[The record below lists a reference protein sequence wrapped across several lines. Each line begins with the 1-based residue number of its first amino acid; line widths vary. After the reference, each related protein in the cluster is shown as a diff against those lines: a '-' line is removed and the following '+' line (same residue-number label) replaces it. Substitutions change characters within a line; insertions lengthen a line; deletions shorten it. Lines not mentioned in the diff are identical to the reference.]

1 MVNSTV
7 YLPDGQHFTV
17 VPVFAGLLFKSN
29 ELNPHHSP
37 YPVGWSVVLHTE
49 DSEDASGGGSS
60 SSSDG
65 GSSSPRG
72 GAHTGGVHAFRRP
85 TLQGDSLFIS
95 SVNNPSSSEFKPA
108 ASPTRQTAMMLWVS
122 LYWYF
127 QQPPPDMLLPTT
139 AHSSSTPSAG
149 RPRGEWRIRIK
160 RDGLLRVR
168 NLIPKLERMGLVATL
183 ESSVIAN
190 ADGFTDTDDDGW
202 DHMYV
207 SRSMFWQI
215 PPQLFL
221 FSLQPVGSHGSHG
234 SGSKHHH
241 VTSSGSIGLWGGFN
255 GILGGGGANGMSS
268 FPGSPTASRPGSPG
282 LLESDATSITAATA
296 NAMSLS
302 GTPQSPTTSAAG
314 GKPGALAS
322 VPSFPIG
329 PFFST
334 SHLPTYYPPSPLR
347 YTMTGN
353 VRHPARPRPPRM
365 GETFYTRYVPSVKQ
379 YLSLRVASLSSKPVP
394 YFGPRS
400 MPPTTTTTMPTYES
414 SSSRSPYPSPETAA
428 RLMTM
433 CDDQLMQMWMAI
445 PRVHRFW
452 GDYSPAFLR
461 TALASRHSFPVI
473 GMWDGVPF
481 GYFEIYWV
489 KEDTLGVHI
498 GAQADDFDRGLH
510 VFIGEEWARGR
521 VPLWLTSIVQWILC
535 SDYRTMSVCIEPR
548 VDNERFI
555 AHLQNAG
562 FNKQREVTFPHK
574 QSWFGRLQRDGW
586 QGPAL

>member
-1 MVNSTV
+1 MVSSKV

-49 DSEDASGGGSS
+49 DDEGEQNGTDSSGGSG
-60 SSSDG
+60 
-65 GSSSPRG
+65 
-72 GAHTGGVHAFRRP
+72 HVHAFRRP

-95 SVNNPSSSEFKPA
+95 SVNNPSSAEFKPA

-127 QQPPPDMLLPTT
+127 QQPPPDVLLPPT
-139 AHSSSTPSAG
+139 AHSSGTPLQG

-168 NLIPKLERMGLVATL
+168 NLIPKLERMGLIATL
-183 ESSVIAN
+183 ESSVISSAEG
-190 ADGFTDTDDDGW
+190 ATDSDHVIDDDGW

-215 PPQLFL
+215 PAQLFL
-221 FSLQPVGSHGSHG
+221 FTLQPVGKGGANHGMRG
-234 SGSKHHH
+234 S
-241 VTSSGSIGLWGGFN
+241 SSGSVGLWGGYT
-255 GILGGGGANGMSS
+255 GTSS
-268 FPGSPTASRPGSPG
+268 FPGSPTASRPGSPC
-282 LLESDATSITAATA
+282 LLDDNIEKATESTD
-296 NAMSLS
+296 SLS
-302 GTPQSPTTSAAG
+302 ISAQLPPTSAAAT
-314 GKPGALAS
+314 PPMLAS
-322 VPSFPIG
+322 VQSFPMG

-365 GETFYTRYVPSVKQ
+365 GETFYTRYIPSVKQ
-379 YLSLRVASLSSKPVP
+379 YLSLRVASLSPKPVP
-394 YFGPRS
+394 FFGPRAA
-400 MPPTTTTTMPTYES
+400 PQQTS
-414 SSSRSPYPSPETAA
+414 SFAAAGGRSPFPSPEMATHLTTLSDAA
-428 RLMTM
+428 
-433 CDDQLMQMWMAI
+433 LMQRWMAI
-445 PRVHRFW
+445 PRVQKFW
-452 GDYSPAFLR
+452 GNYTPAFLR
-461 TALASRHSFPVI
+461 TALASRHSFPVV

-489 KEDTLGVHI
+489 KEDTLGLQI
-498 GAQADDFDRGLH
+498 GGTEADDFDRGLH

-521 VPLWLTSIVQWILC
+521 VPLWLTSIVQWIFC

-555 AHLQNAG
+555 AHLQEAG
-562 FNKQREVTFPHK
+562 FNKQREVTFQHK
-574 QSWFGRLQRDGW
+574 QSWFGRLHRDGW

>member
-37 YPVGWSVVLHTE
+37 YPVGWSVVLHTD
-49 DSEDASGGGSS
+49 DSEDAGSS
-60 SSSDG
+60 SESA

-72 GAHTGGVHAFRRP
+72 AASTGGVHAFRRP

-95 SVNNPSSSEFKPA
+95 SVNNPSSAEFKPA

-127 QQPPPDMLLPTT
+127 QQPPPDVLLPPT
-139 AHSSSTPSAG
+139 AHSSSTPHAG

-168 NLIPKLERMGLVATL
+168 NLIPKLERMGLIATL
-183 ESSVIAN
+183 ESSVITN
-190 ADGFTDTDDDGW
+190 ADGVNENDDDGW

-221 FSLQPVGSHGSHG
+221 FSLQPVGSKGSHHGSRG
-234 SGSKHHH
+234 G
-241 VTSSGSIGLWGGFN
+241 SGSIGLWGGFN
-255 GILGGGGANGMSS
+255 GGNGTSS
-268 FPGSPTASRPGSPG
+268 FPGSPTASRPASPG
-282 LLESDATSITAATA
+282 LLDSDSSSVTSATDAL
-296 NAMSLS
+296 SLS
-302 GTPQSPTTSAAG
+302 ATLPPTSAAVNQ
-314 GKPGALAS
+314 PTLSS
-322 VPSFPIG
+322 VQSFPIG
-329 PFFST
+329 PYFST

-365 GETFYTRYVPSVKQ
+365 GETFYTRYIPSVKQ

-394 YFGPRS
+394 YFGPRAVPP
-400 MPPTTTTTMPTYES
+400 MPSFS
-414 SSSRSPYPSPETAA
+414 SAKRSPYPTPEVATH
-428 RLMTM
+428 LTTL
-433 CDDQLMQMWMAI
+433 CDASLMQMWMAN
-445 PRVHRFW
+445 PRVHKFW
-452 GDYSPAFLR
+452 GDYSPQFLR
-461 TALASRHSFPVI
+461 TALASRHSFPII

-489 KEDTLGVHI
+489 KEDTLGLQI
-498 GAQADDFDRGLH
+498 GGTQADDFDRGLH

-535 SDYRTMSVCIEPR
+535 NDYRTMSVCIEPR

-555 AHLQNAG
+555 AHLQDAG
-562 FNKQREVTFPHK
+562 FNKQREVTFQHK
-574 QSWFGRLQRDGW
+574 QSWFGRLHRDGW
-586 QGPAL
+586 EGPAL

>member
-37 YPVGWSVVLHTE
+37 YPVGWSVVLHTS
-49 DSEDASGGGSS
+49 DSEDAGSS
-60 SSSDG
+60 SESSR
-65 GSSSPRG
+65 SASPRG
-72 GAHTGGVHAFRRP
+72 EGGGGTPVSGSVHAFRRP

-95 SVNNPSSSEFKPA
+95 SVNNPSSAEFKPA

-127 QQPPPDMLLPTT
+127 QQPPPDVLLPPTS
-139 AHSSSTPSAG
+139 HSSSTPQAG

-168 NLIPKLERMGLVATL
+168 NLIPKLERMGLIATL
-183 ESSVIAN
+183 ESSVIAH
-190 ADGFTDTDDDGW
+190 ADGVGETDDDGW

-215 PPQLFL
+215 PPALFL
-221 FSLQPVGSHGSHG
+221 FSLQPVGRSSGNSNNHHGSHG
-234 SGSKHHH
+234 G
-241 VTSSGSIGLWGGFN
+241 SSGGSSIGLWGGFN
-255 GILGGGGANGMSS
+255 GGGGGNGTSS

-282 LLESDATSITAATA
+282 LLDSDTS
-296 NAMSLS
+296 SV
-302 GTPQSPTTSAAG
+302 TSAADVLSLTATAAAH
-314 GKPGALAS
+314 PPTLAS
-322 VPSFPIG
+322 VQSFPIG
-329 PFFST
+329 PYFST

-353 VRHPARPRPPRM
+353 VRHPVRPRPPRM

-394 YFGPRS
+394 YFGPRAA
-400 MPPTTTTTMPTYES
+400 PPPPHSFPSFS
-414 SSSRSPYPSPETAA
+414 SFARPSPYPSPYPSPEAAA
-428 RLMTM
+428 RLATLS
-433 CDDQLMQMWMAI
+433 DTALMQMWMAI
-445 PRVHRFW
+445 PRVHKFW
-452 GDYSPAFLR
+452 GDYSPGFLR

-489 KEDTLGVHI
+489 KEDTLGLQI
-498 GAQADDFDRGLH
+498 GGTQADDFDRGLH

-555 AHLQNAG
+555 AHLQDAG
-562 FNKQREVTFPHK
+562 FNKQREITFQHK
-574 QSWFGRLQRDGW
+574 QSWFGRLHRDGW